1 MTEKSYNPEQNM
13 KSAPVSE
20 SKPAA
25 EKMEK
30 KKTSKEKVEK
40 DSSEVKERKKD
51 VKIKTVKKNE
61 AIVRGLS
68 VPISTKTSIEIC
80 RFIKGKSI
88 REVVDYLELTAKGK
102 KAIPMRGEIPH
113 RHGFKDIHQRK
124 RLMSGRYPK
133 NASEG
138 FIRLLRSVG
147 SNAVANGIDEPV
159 IVSAVANF
167 ASRPYGRFGR
177 NRKKRTHITI
187 KVMEKSKLLE
197 LKAKKL

>member
-20 SKPAA
+20 SKPVA

-113 RHGFKDIHQRK
+113 RHGM
-124 RLMSGRYPK
+124 MSGRYPIK
-133 NASEG
+133 ATG
-138 FIRLLRSVG
+138 VYIKLLKSLK
-147 SNAVANGIDEPV
+147 SNAIQHELELEKFKIFAMPNVAP
-159 IVSAVANF
+159 
-167 ASRPYGRFGR
+167 RPYRKFGAGRFKR
-177 NRKKRTHITI
+177 SHVVLKLIPIVKNKTKETKK
-187 KVMEKSKLLE
+187 
-197 LKAKKL
+197 